1 MARSTGITVSA
12 VVVIIGSAFTVL
24 CGAMILVASV
34 LVLISSRA
42 ADAPVNLRYVLAIE
56 AVLAFGFGGWGL
68 ASGISLI
75 KTKEW
80 ARISTLVYAAI
91 LVFFCVPSAVVV
103 ALVPLPNT
111 PSTND
116 PNRLVNSMLLVRVGL
131 ILLYAMFAALGGYWL
146 YFFNTQKL
154 KAQFRGQQV
163 LTERGQAGLPG
174 IPVVRFGADQR
185 ARPLSITII
194 GWYLIIASA
203 LALLSVVFTNTLFF
217 RSKLPF
223 FFLGVFFF
231 GPSTYLLLTVWMT
244 AQVVAAV
251 GLLKLKRWG
260 LIATIALQCVVLLN
274 IVMIAVPANRLR
286 FQQVMET
293 LRFSANGRM
302 YHSAPM
308 FPMWIGMLS
317 SIPIVVVILFFL
329 ISQKNFFTSADYP
342 SIIFSC
348 QSPQITSMVGRLIN
362 AASAAGTFKH
372 SLRRAC

>member
-1 MARSTGITVSA
+1 
-12 VVVIIGSAFTVL
+12 
-24 CGAMILVASV
+24 
-34 LVLISSRA
+34 
-42 ADAPVNLRYVLAIE
+42 
-56 AVLAFGFGGWGL
+56 
-68 ASGISLI
+68 
-75 KTKEW
+75 
-80 ARISTLVYAAI
+80 
-91 LVFFCVPSAVVV
+91 
-103 ALVPLPNT
+103 
-111 PSTND
+111 
-116 PNRLVNSMLLVRVGL
+116 MLLGRVGL

-146 YFFNTQKL
+146 YFFNTQKV
-154 KAQFRGQQV
+154 KAQFRGQQA

-174 IPVVRFGADQR
+174 IPVVRFAADQR

-274 IVMIAVPANRLR
+274 IVMMVAVPANRLR

-329 ISQKNFFTSADYP
+329 ISQKNFFTSGDHS